1 MRAFDVLLALHRLD
15 MRQGKD
21 YLEAPKRMIWS

>member
-21 YLEAPKRMIWS
+21 YLEAPKKNDL